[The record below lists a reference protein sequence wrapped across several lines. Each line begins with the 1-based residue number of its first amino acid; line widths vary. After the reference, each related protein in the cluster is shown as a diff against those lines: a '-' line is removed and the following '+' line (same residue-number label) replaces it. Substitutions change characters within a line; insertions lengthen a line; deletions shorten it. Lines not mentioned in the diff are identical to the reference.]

1 MTFANV
7 FITGIGIISP
17 VGTGVQE
24 NLEAIRTAKSG
35 LRPLSLFPVA
45 NPFPAGEIHPD
56 PGLGLDP
63 DLPRTHA
70 LALRAARE
78 ALARENTPPDA
89 IVIGVTTGG
98 MPKTELLLREKNP
111 HPDAYRWHGAGTVA
125 TCLAREL
132 KCPGPAFTISTA
144 CSSGAAA
151 LIFGL
156 ALIRSGIA
164 LRVLAGGA
172 DGLCRFTYF
181 GFNSLQLLD
190 PQGARPLDKNR
201 AGMSL
206 GEGAAMLLLVGA
218 GPAPENAIA
227 RLAGGGLSCD
237 AYHATA
243 PRPDGAGAFTAMREA
258 IIDAGLAIEDIDY
271 INLHGTGTIDNDAAE
286 TTAIKKLFG
295 KTIPELSSL
304 KGMTGHSLGAAGA
317 IDAAVCAL
325 GLEQGIVPA
334 NAGFR
339 EADPRIGISP
349 RPQPHFRPLHR
360 LLSNSFG
367 FGGNNAAL
375 VITAPGET
383 TSASRNFALPAL
395 RVRGSSC
402 LTGAGGIN
410 PTLDKFISGNSAA
423 GMLRDEEIVKDLP
436 VRAIRRLK
444 RLPRLALSLAAAA
457 QLDAALKEN
466 PAAVF
471 FGTAWGPLSETYDFL
486 MKLFETKESSS
497 SPTDFIGSVHNAPA
511 GQVALWF
518 QATGANLTA
527 ACGDYSFEQALLMAS
542 LFSPAGKFS
551 IVLGAE
557 ETHPLFSPR
566 LDASVAGDA
575 VASDGGGALIVT
587 PAEAES
593 GTRMKSLF
601 FSSGHNAGAAMASL
615 VSALGGLEIIRGK
628 YGVLF
633 AGIPGADDARA
644 REQMNIFLSLT
655 GFPGPVIDY
664 RRYTGQYA
672 AAAAIASV
680 LAVRLIANGKIPRSL
695 TGAEDLVL
703 EKKGILILGLGP
715 QITAMEARG

>member
-1 MTFANV
+1 MAFTEV
-7 FITGIGIISP
+7 FITGIGIISS
-17 VGTGVQE
+17 TGNNCQE
-24 NLEAIRTAKSG
+24 NLEALKTAKSG

-45 NPFPAGEIHPD
+45 HPFPAGEIHPD
-56 PGLGLDP
+56 PVSDP
-63 DLPRTHA
+63 GLPRTHA

-78 ALARENTPPDA
+78 ALAREDRPPDA

-111 HPDAYRWHGAGTVA
+111 HPEAYIWHGAGTVA
-125 TCLAREL
+125 ACLAREL

-151 LIFGL
+151 LIFGR
-156 ALIRSGIA
+156 ALIRSGA
-164 LRVLAGGA
+164 AVRVLAGGA

-206 GEGAAMLLLVGA
+206 GEGAAMLLLTGA
-218 GPAPENAIA
+218 GEVPAHAIA

-243 PRPDGAGAFTAMREA
+243 PRPDGAGALAAMREA
-258 IIDAGLAIEDIDY
+258 LADAGLSAAEIDY
-271 INLHGTGTIDNDAAE
+271 INLHGTGTVDNDAAE
-286 TTAIKKLFG
+286 TAAIKKLFG
-295 KTIPELSSL
+295 NTIPEFSSI
-304 KGMTGHSLGAAGA
+304 KGTTGHSLGAAGA
-317 IDAAVCAL
+317 IDAAVCVL
-325 GLEQGIVPA
+325 GLAHGIVPA
-334 NAGFR
+334 NGGFR
-339 EADPRIGISP
+339 EVDPLIGISP
-349 RPQPHFRPLHR
+349 RTKPHFRPIRR

-367 FGGNNAAL
+367 FGGNNAAV
-375 VITAPGET
+375 VITAPRET
-383 TSASRNFALPAL
+383 PSRPQRSAPPAL
-395 RVRGSSC
+395 RVRGSAC

-410 PTLDKFISGNSAA
+410 ATVARFLSGESAA
-423 GMLRDEEIVKDLP
+423 GRLPDEEIAKDLP
-436 VRAIRRLK
+436 PRAIRRLK
-444 RLPRLALSLAAAA
+444 RLPRLALALAAAA
-457 QLDAALKEN
+457 QADAAVKEN

-486 MKLFETKESSS
+486 MKLFETNESLS

-518 QATGANLTA
+518 QAAGANLTA
-527 ACGDYSFEQALLMAS
+527 SCGDYSFEQALLMAG

-557 ETHPLFSPR
+557 ETHPLFSPL
-566 LDASVAGDA
+566 LDASVAGGA
-575 VASDGGGALIVT
+575 AASDGGGALIVT
-587 PAEAES
+587 PAREES
-593 GTRMKSLF
+593 GARLKSLF
-601 FSSGHNAGAAMASL
+601 FASGDDPREAAGSL
-615 VSALGGLEIIRGK
+615 VSALGGLETIRGK
-628 YGVLF
+628 YDAVF

-644 REQMNIFLSLT
+644 REQLDRFLSLT
-655 GFPGPVIDY
+655 RFSGPVIDY

-672 AAAAIASV
+672 AAAATASV

-695 TGAEDLVL
+695 AGAGDLIL
-703 EKKGILILGLGP
+703 EKKGILVLGLGR
-715 QITAMEARG
+715 QVTALEALG